1 MIEVRTSQP
10 APADARDDREPRHP
24 FRLVVLADSTAFT
37 DATGPR
43 LPDHPELYPN
53 RVAAGLQAAWDREV
67 AVTVIARAG
76 TTVREV
82 ERTLFKDRHVQ
93 FDVVAPADAVIVG
106 VGSFDHAPAGVPPA
120 ISAAL
125 PYIRSARRRQQARL
139 LAHRAYP
146 AIVRARGG
154 YTTRTPWEQF
164 ALRYTRTLEQVR
176 GLTQGQAR
184 YVALGPTSHDGD
196 YYGRRHPGHVV
207 AERAQLDLARAAGFT
222 PIAVWP
228 HVVDHVDELN
238 VDGIHWP
245 AAAHRAIAR
254 AVVDAL
260 R

>member
-1 MIEVRTSQP
+1 MTGP
-10 APADARDDREPRHP
+10 DRRP

-37 DATGPR
+37 DATGPQ
-43 LPDHPELYPN
+43 LPDHPALYPN

-67 AVTVIARAG
+67 VTTVIARPG
-76 TTVREV
+76 TTVREL

-120 ISAAL
+120 VDAVL
-125 PYIRSARRRQQARL
+125 PYIRSARRRRRARM

-154 YTTRTPWEQF
+154 YTTRTPWAQF
-164 ALRYTRTLEQVR
+164 ALRYGRTLDQVR
-176 GLTQGQAR
+176 GLTQGRAH
-184 YVALGPTSHDGD
+184 YVALGPTSHDGE

-207 AERAQLDLARAAGFT
+207 AEQAQLDLARTKGFT
-222 PIAVWP
+222 PVATWP
-228 HVVDHVDELN
+228 RVVDHAAELN
-238 VDGIHWP
+238 PDGIHWP
-245 AAAHRAIAR
+245 AAAHA
-254 AVVDAL
+254 AVADAVLDTL